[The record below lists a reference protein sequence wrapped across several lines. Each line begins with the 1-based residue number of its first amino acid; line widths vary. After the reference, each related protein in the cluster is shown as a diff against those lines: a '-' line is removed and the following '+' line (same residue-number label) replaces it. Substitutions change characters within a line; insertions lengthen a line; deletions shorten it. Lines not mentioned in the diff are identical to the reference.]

1 MSRLLASAVVAVSLM
16 DPQLTV
22 MQEAQRIPEPA
33 GIFRIGRD
41 AFDWTD
47 VKRSDPFSRNP
58 TARRELMVYIWYPT
72 ASPQTFPTAS
82 YLPGARQIDAV
93 GGSEQSRRSLN
104 WPLIV
109 SGEIMSHAQEGAA
122 PAPNPRRFPVV
133 LFSHGQGTSSFA
145 YTTAIEDFASHGY
158 VVVAVEH
165 PYSSS
170 AVAYPDGRV
179 IQSSDRP
186 TLRGDRP
193 TGIPYFDG
201 VQIAM
206 ADMRQLNDIQ
216 ASDLIFVLDQLAR
229 INGSERSSPFYG
241 RLNLR
246 RIAAVGH
253 SLGGMTAVRACQR
266 DRRIKACVNQDGGTA
281 DGVFLEYPDAMR
293 LTQPFLYVEAT
304 PPLTLTDQQL
314 AERGITREEWIAYAT
329 KIAETRDRQLRS
341 GRKGSVSVELRAP
354 YMFHM
359 SFSDTAVLSISP
371 QVRPSALHNLNLT
384 ISVTR
389 AFLDK
394 YLKDEKGTLLDAA
407 TPNSEI
413 TLRRYLH

>member
-1 MSRLLASAVVAVSLM
+1 MNRLLASAVVAVSLM
-16 DPQLTV
+16 DPQLTI
-22 MQEAQRIPEPA
+22 MQEVQRIPEPT

-47 VKRSDPFSRNP
+47 LKRSDPFSRNP
-58 TARRELMVYIWYPT
+58 AAHRELMVYIWYPT
-72 ASPQTFPTAS
+72 ASPQTFPTAA

-109 SGEIMSHAQEGAA
+109 SGEITSHAQEGPA

-170 AVAYPDGRV
+170 AVAFPDGRV
-179 IQSSDRP
+179 IQFSDRP

-193 TGIPYFDG
+193 AGIPYLDG
-201 VQIAM
+201 VQVAM
-206 ADMRQLNDIQ
+206 ADMRQLNEIQ
-216 ASDLIFVLDQLAR
+216 ASDLIFVLDQLAL

-241 RLNLR
+241 RLDLR
-246 RIAAVGH
+246 RVAAVGH
-253 SLGGMTAVRACQR
+253 SLGGMTAIRACQR
-266 DRRIKACVNQDGGTA
+266 DRRIKACVNQDGGTP
-281 DGVFLEYPDAMR
+281 DGVFLQYPDAMR

-304 PPLTLTDQQL
+304 PPLTFTDQEL
-314 AERGITREEWIAYAT
+314 AERGITREEWNAYVT
-329 KIAETRDRQLRS
+329 KIAETQDRQLRS
-341 GRKGSVSVELRAP
+341 GRKGSVRVELRAP

-359 SFSDTAVLSISP
+359 SFIDSLSVSINP
-371 QVRPSALHNLNLT
+371 QIRPRVSHNLNLT
-384 ISVTR
+384 INVTR

-394 YLKDEKGTLLDAA
+394 YLKGEKRTLLD
-407 TPNSEI
+407 TDTRNSEI
-413 TLRRYLH
+413 TIRRYTP